1 MSETAEAQAGD
12 GGLEVSS
19 EDVAPKGSK
28 SAGSKPKTESKEKSS
43 QPKSEA
49 KSSDEK
55 SAPKQE
61 AKEDGTAPWAKDL
74 ADRGLND
81 PNFDA
86 YLREVWQPRMTQF
99 EQDLGNW
106 SNLFGGDMERAQ
118 IMAGLAD
125 ALEQDPE
132 GTYQQ
137 IGELLGLLTDS
148 EEGSPMGEDQLA
160 GDGPDETDGA
170 EPDEY
175 RQWVMSKMQEEQ
187 EAKQDAAYED
197 LLVELETAHP
207 GFDRELF
214 HAAIVAFDGDPDQ
227 ALTWYMKYHRAP
239 EPAAEMDGPDP
250 VGEGNP
256 VPPTQE
262 TYSGIGD
269 AIAAFMSEDKTA
281 RS

>member
-12 GGLEVSS
+12 SGLEVSP
-19 EDVAPKGSK
+19 EDVAPKESK
-28 SAGSKPKTESKEKSS
+28 SAESKPKTESKEKSS

-55 SAPKQE
+55 SEPKQE

-81 PNFDA
+81 PNFDS

-137 IGELLGLLTDS
+137 IGELLGLLSES
-148 EEGSPMGEDQLA
+148 EENPALED
-160 GDGPDETDGA
+160 DEGYDEEEYDDE

-175 RQWVMSKMQEEQ
+175 RQWVMSKMQEEE
-187 EAKQDAAYED
+187 EAHQDAAYEE
-197 LLVELETAHP
+197 LLTELETAHP

-214 HAAIVAFDGDPDQ
+214 HAAIVAFEGDPDQ
-227 ALTWYMKYHRAP
+227 ALEWYMKYHKPAQ
-239 EPAAEMDGPDP
+239 EPSEMDGPDP

>member
-19 EDVAPKGSK
+19 EDVSPKESK
-28 SAGSKPKTESKEKSS
+28 SAESKPKTESKEKSS

-55 SAPKQE
+55 SEPKQE

-81 PNFDA
+81 PNFDS

-137 IGELLGLLTDS
+137 IGELLGLLS
-148 EEGSPMGEDQLA
+148 ESEGAPELEDEGYGEEEYD
-160 GDGPDETDGA
+160 DE

-175 RQWVMSKMQEEQ
+175 RQWVMSKMQEEEQ
-187 EAKQDAAYED
+187 AQQDAAYEE
-197 LLVELETAHP
+197 LLTELETAHP

-214 HAAIVAFDGDPDQ
+214 HAAIVAFEGDPDQ
-227 ALTWYMKYHRAP
+227 ALEWYMKYHKPAQ
-239 EPAAEMDGPDP
+239 EPAEMDGPDP

-262 TYSGIGD
+262 SYSGIGD

>member
-12 GGLEVSS
+12 GGLEVSP
-19 EDVAPKGSK
+19 EDVAPKDSK
-28 SAGSKPKTESKEKSS
+28 SSGSTPKTESKEKSS

-55 SAPKQE
+55 SEPKQE

-81 PNFDA
+81 PNFDS

-137 IGELLGLLTDS
+137 IGELLGLLNDS
-148 EEGSPMGEDQLA
+148 EEGSPVGEDQLA
-160 GDGPDETDGA
+160 GDGTDETDGA

-197 LLVELETAHP
+197 LLAELETAHP

-214 HAAIVAFDGDPDQ
+214 HAAIVAFEGDPDQ
-227 ALTWYMKYHRAP
+227 AMEWYMKYHKPAQ
-239 EPAAEMDGPDP
+239 EPAEMDGPDP

-262 TYSGIGD
+262 AYSGIGD